1 MRPWMEEFKKINT
14 LETIGR
20 KEMVMLINKVRVFD
34 KDRIEIHMNFEDE
47 IMEYVEQAKQCRAS
61 EKQEVC
67 V

>member
-1 MRPWMEEFKKINT
+1 MEEFKKINT

-47 IMEYVEQAKQCRAS
+47 IMEYVEQAKQCRTVGR
-61 EKQEVC
+61 QEVC

>member
-1 MRPWMEEFKKINT
+1 MEEFKKINT

>member
-1 MRPWMEEFKKINT
+1 MEEFKKINT

-47 IMEYVEQAKQCRAS
+47 IMEYVEQAEQCRAF
-61 EKQEVC
+61 EQQEVC